1 MLSNLIN
8 KTQFTLND
16 QRAVNFVFLNPGLS
30 HEFLARKE
38 NIMVIK

>member
-16 QRAVNFVFLNPGLS
+16 LRAVNFYIFFLNPHLTQ
-30 HEFLARKE
+30 ELLT
-38 NIMVIK
+38 